1 MPPRLK
7 PLTPTPYETPL
18 PTATDGSLV
27 GRAVDVSETKTTGIK
42 AVFYGVNRTG
52 KTTLA
57 ATFPGPLLF
66 LSFEPP
72 RAGGLDSVTRVLGA
86 RALVRGTHFH
96 TFAEA
101 VRIGEELASGGGCG
115 YRTVVIDSA
124 TSFEEFSLESILKDR
139 KAGALSVVPEQ
150 MEYGVVS
157 AEEYRDRSSRAKF
170 GLSAFLSLPVNVVV
184 TAKEKDHNPPREEK
198 INPKTGKL
206 MPDMRAKWLRKMGP
220 DSLYGPALG
229 SATAGWLNDA
239 CGIIAR
245 LYWAPEVTVTETVSE
260 ILGERVVNR
269 VEAETGE
276 YVLRM
281 RLKQHPNYMGGL
293 RAADPDKVPS
303 HLDNPT
309 YAKLLQ
315 IVNASS

>member
-1 MPPRLK
+1 M
-7 PLTPTPYETPL
+7 
-18 PTATDGSLV
+18 
-27 GRAVDVSETKTTGIK
+27 GRAVDVSSTRTTGIK
-42 AVFYGVNRTG
+42 AVFYGANRTG
-52 KTTLA
+52 KTTTA
-57 ATFPGPLLF
+57 ATFPKPLLF
-66 LSFEPP
+66 LSFEPA
-72 RAGGLDSVTRVLGA
+72 RSGGLDSVTRVPGV

-101 VRIGEELASGGGCG
+101 VRIGEELVAGSGCG
-115 YRTVVIDSA
+115 YKTVVIDSA

-139 KAGALSVVPEQ
+139 KIGAMAAVPEQ
-150 MEYGVVS
+150 MEYGIVS

-170 GLSAFLSLPVNVVV
+170 GLSSFLALPVNVVV
-184 TAKEKDHNPPREEK
+184 TAKEKDHNPPKDEK
-198 INPKTGKL
+198 INPKTGKV

-220 DSLYGPALG
+220 ESLYGPALG

-245 LYWAPEVTVTETVSE
+245 LYWAPEVKIEETVTEM
-260 ILGERVVNR
+260 LGERVVNR

-293 RAADPDKVPS
+293 RAADPTKVPAY
-303 HLDNPT
+303 LDNPT
-309 YAKLLQ
+309 YESLLR
-315 IVNASS
+315 VVTASS